1 MLDFMPT
8 IDETENWEDAI
19 SKPEGEIKFPVSLLD
34 SEILSAVAE
43 IGGHLEKEIKIN
55 DPVIRN
61 NKVQEIKLNKSS
73 KKNNKNKLF

>member
-8 IDETENWEDAI
+8 VDETENWEEAM
-19 SKPEGEIKFPVSLLD
+19 SKPEGEVKFPVSLLD
-34 SEILSAVAE
+34 SDILASVAE
-43 IGGHLEKEIKIN
+43 IGSHLEKEIKIS

-61 NKVQEIKLNKSS
+61 NRIQEIKLGKSS